1 MPANQ
6 QTSPDATARP
16 YLYDVFL
23 SHHSS
28 DKPLV
33 EMIAARLE
41 DEAGLKPFLDKWHLV
56 PGEPWAEELEAALD
70 QSATCAVFLG
80 PSGLGAW
87 HNEEMRA
94 ALDEGV
100 RNKSFRV
107 VPVLL
112 PGAEPK
118 DKNTLPRFLRRLTWI
133 DFRAGLNDQEAFH
146 RLVAGIKGL
155 PPGRQP
161 TSPFAEG
168 KPAPLKEKA
177 KKNRTELWKIVA
189 GAVLALLFAIAFI
202 GAARPRY
209 KVQIKP
215 PVIKRD
221 GVFESSPRIVTLRWT
236 MLKEQWFR
244 EVDVSNVKATVII
257 KNLDDETEDRLPD
270 SSGEMTVRRKAG
282 RYEVHVDVDGYQS
295 SEIIPLEIP
304 APDTVALAGMV
315 VDQNDRPVQGAK
327 VTIDD
332 MPGMESVETASNG
345 VFRIN
350 EIPKRYF
357 DMVRVRVDME
367 GYPKP
372 TTQDVI
378 IGSSPRIKLRR

>member
-6 QTSPDATARP
+6 KTSIDAKARP

-56 PGEPWAEELEAALD
+56 PGEPWAEELETALD

-94 ALDEGV
+94 ALDERVG
-100 RNKSFRV
+100 NQSFRV
-107 VPVLL
+107 IPILL
-112 PGAEPK
+112 PGAKPK
-118 DKNTLPRFLRRLTWI
+118 DNDTLPRFLRRLTWV
-133 DFRAGLNDQEAFH
+133 DYRAGLNDQEAFH
-146 RLVAGIKGL
+146 GLVAGIKGL
-155 PPGRQP
+155 SPGRRL
-161 TSPFAEG
+161 TSLSADG
-168 KPAPLKEKA
+168 KPVPLKEKD
-177 KKNRTELWKIVA
+177 KKDRPKLWKIVA
-189 GAVLALLFAIAFI
+189 GAVLALLFAVAFI

-215 PVIKRD
+215 TVIKRD
-221 GVFESSPRIVTLRWT
+221 GVYESSPRIVTLRWT
-236 MLKEQWFR
+236 VLKEQWFR
-244 EVDVSNVKATVII
+244 EVDVSKASVTI
-257 KNLDDETEDRLPD
+257 KNLDDETEDRFPD
-270 SSGEMTVRRKAG
+270 SPGEVTVTLKPG
-282 RYEVHVDVDGYQS
+282 RYEAHINVAGYQS
-295 SEIIPLEIP
+295 FAIIPLEIS
-304 APDTVALAGMV
+304 APDTAALAGIV

-327 VTIDD
+327 VTIDEV
-332 MPGMESVETASNG
+332 PGMEPVETASNG

-350 EIPKRYF
+350 EIPKRYD
-357 DMVRVRVDME
+357 DMVRVRVVME
-367 GYPKP
+367 GYRKP

-378 IGSSPRIKLRR
+378 IGSSPRIRLRR